1 MSFVKA
7 VKGNTYP
14 DDREGF
20 LYALSR
26 RESSSDLNLPDH
38 HQTNLN
44 PQRVHS
50 QGHRGY
56 IGYFQFGEA
65 ALYDAGYFTVPHPFS
80 LAKNSPFQMAITN
93 NDWTGTWTGKNGVRS
108 KNDFLEGRK
117 HQIDA
122 MNFFIQRH
130 CSVLRNLNINEFYGK
145 KVNGIE
151 LTESGCCAGAHLVG
165 AKHILDFALG
175 IADETDGNKTPI
187 SHYIDLFAHYNL
199 GTCCQRKIYIRVKK
213 DGKPVSGKS
222 VIVESDYPK
231 GKYYKQIGK
240 ITNTYITNEEGR
252 IPVIVRHP
260 GAKIKISVDGIS
272 KELIQESNQVQ
283 RYEIDISNGISIKA
297 TLDRPSTPEPKPQ
310 PNKTPQEIRNA
321 SNQSQQ
327 PNDTKKDVKFNI
339 VMVEADTQ
347 KPISNL
353 KFRLTYKGNT
363 KIHQTDSRG
372 SAAGITAEVG
382 QDIEVSMAGED
393 KLQPIFNFG
402 VIANLDGMSYTVPV
416 KVHAFEILVKDHK
429 GRPVPNTEFMLFY
442 RGRQIKKRSNQN
454 GIFKTKMLV
463 GFVYGFGLIDDNKPL
478 IYLRCLQGV
487 ARRIININDVAYHR
501 SQTKGA
507 TDVYIPSQTQ
517 VIRPPS
523 APKQQQTAPKPTG
536 QSVPPRIQQN
546 NTYTEKQGN
555 PLTVVTNKSLAS
567 DTTRYHIYHD
577 GTIKRENK
585 NATGYAEF
593 IYYDKNGGVH
603 NLSKSAFVRA
613 PNREFVRNKDGKIV
627 GNKIVGGHTYLI
639 DYAKHNHYRKQNLG
653 YKWLIVSD
661 DERYYLSGMSLAA
674 VLGAMMSLGYAEY
687 HGSGFS
693 TITGDSGVSKTHI
706 NGING
711 DFRYLGVKNSHMS
724 RKTHTTDN
732 HFDWDANVRFV
743 NTLYLF
749 GYKQFLSRPV
759 KVAGNKMLPHSKS
772 YKNHHHHIHLQG
784 FNPRV
789 TDV

>member
-14 DDREGF
+14 DNRVGF

-38 HQTNLN
+38 HKTNLE

-65 ALYDAGYFTVPHPFS
+65 ALYDAGYFTVPYPFS
-80 LAKNSPFQMAITN
+80 LAKNSPFQRAITN
-93 NDWTGTWTGKNGVRS
+93 NDWIGTWTGKNGVRS
-108 KNDFLEGRK
+108 KNDFLEGRR

-165 AKHILDFALG
+165 AKHVLNFALG
-175 IADETDGNKTPI
+175 IANKTDGNKTPI

-199 GTCCQRKIYIRVKK
+199 ETCCQRKIYIRVKK
-213 DGKPVSGKS
+213 DGKFVSGKS
-222 VIVESDYPK
+222 VMVESDYPK

-297 TLDRPSTPEPKPQ
+297 TLDRPGTPEPQPQ

-327 PNDTKKDVKFNI
+327 PNDTKKDIKFNI
-339 VMVEADTQ
+339 IMVEADTQ
-347 KPISNL
+347 KPITNL

-363 KIHQTDSRG
+363 KIHQTDSNG
-372 SAAGITAEVG
+372 SVAGITAEVG
-382 QDIEVSMAGED
+382 QNIEVSMAGED

-402 VIANLDGMSYTVPV
+402 VVANLDGMSYTVPV
-416 KVHAFEILVKDHK
+416 KVHAFEILIKDHR

-454 GIFKTKMLV
+454 GVFKTEMLV
-463 GFVYGFGLIDDNKPL
+463 GFVYGFGLTDDNKPL

-487 ARRIININDVAYHR
+487 ARRTININDVAYHR

-536 QSVPPRIQQN
+536 QSAPPRIQQN

-593 IYYDKNGGVH
+593 IYYDKDGGVH
-603 NLSKSAFVRA
+603 NLSKSAFISA
-613 PNREFVRNKDGKIV
+613 PRRGA
-627 GNKIVGGHTYLI
+627 GNKEIGGKVYLVDQRRH
-639 DYAKHNHYRKQNLG
+639 DYYRKGNIG
-653 YKWLIVSD
+653 YKWSINYPHLA
-661 DERYYLSGMSLAA
+661 RYYLNGVTMAA
-674 VLGAMMSLGYAEY
+674 VLGALMTYNNEEFVGT
-687 HGSGFS
+687 GFS
-693 TITGDSGVSKTHI
+693 NIKGESVGSKTHR
-706 NGING
+706 NGEAG
-711 DFRYLGVKNSHMS
+711 DFRYLSTDGSHRNPKNSGILTYNRNFDLES
-724 RKTHTTDN
+724 NTKLVQLFKKFGFRIFYTGTKAKGGVAKISGTSYVDN
-732 HFDWDANVRFV
+732 HHDHLHIGGHNNV
-743 NTLYLF
+743 
-749 GYKQFLSRPV
+749 
-759 KVAGNKMLPHSKS
+759 
-772 YKNHHHHIHLQG
+772 
-784 FNPRV
+784 V
-789 TDV
+789 TDI